1 MERSLVLIK
10 PDGTR
15 RNLTGTI
22 LARFEGA
29 GLRLIGLKMLQMDRR
44 LAMKHYAV
52 HIEKPFFTGLVDY
65 ISSGPIVAAVFEGDN
80 AVSTIRTVTGA
91 TDPKKA
97 AAGTIRAQFGV
108 NIEQNTIHASDAP
121 ETARDEIA
129 LFFSGS
135 ELFEFQKV

>member
-1 MERSLVLIK
+1 MERSLILIK
-10 PDGTR
+10 PDGTQ
-15 RNLTGTI
+15 RNLTGVI

-29 GLRLIGLKMLQMDRR
+29 GLKLVGLKMLQMDKR
-44 LAMKHYAV
+44 LATKHYAV

-80 AVSTIRTVTGA
+80 AVSIIRGVTGA

-97 AAGTIRAQFGV
+97 APGTIRAEFGL
-108 NIEQNTIHASDAP
+108 NIEHNTIHASDSP

-135 ELFEFQKV
+135 ELFEFRKA